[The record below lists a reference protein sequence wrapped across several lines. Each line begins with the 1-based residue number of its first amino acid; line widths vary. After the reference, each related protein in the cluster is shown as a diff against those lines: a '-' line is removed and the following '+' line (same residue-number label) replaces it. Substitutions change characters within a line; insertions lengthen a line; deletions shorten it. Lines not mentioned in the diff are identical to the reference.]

1 MSPTPSHH
9 PSASAL
15 PDDRGRFGEY
25 GGRFVPETLVP
36 ALDELEAAWQA
47 ARRDPAFQAELS
59 ELLTRFAG
67 RETPLGEARR
77 MSAEVGGCRVLL
89 KREDLCHTGAHKV
102 NNTLGQ
108 VLLARRMGKTRI
120 IAETGAG
127 QHGVA
132 TATAAALFGLPCD
145 VYMGALDVERQA
157 LNVFRMELLGARV
170 IPVSSGSRTLKD
182 AMNEALRDWVT
193 NVRDTHYIIGSVAGP
208 HPYPALVRDFQSVIG
223 TEARAQCLALTG
235 RLPDAVVACVGGGS
249 NAMGIFSAFLDDPSV
264 RLVGVEAAGLGLD
277 SGKHGAALARGTPG
291 VLHGSKSYVLQDAN
305 GQIVEAHSIS
315 AGLDYPGV
323 GPELSYLKDTGRITL
338 MQATDSEALAALS
351 YLARREGIIPALES
365 AHAVHAARLV
375 ARELG
380 PTGLLVL
387 NVSGRGD
394 KDVDTVRKA
403 LAAGA
408 VAPKHQGARRA
419 APRAAPAP
427 ATKKAATKRAARP
440 KRQRPRPPPRATTS
454 RRGSR
459 T

>member
-1 MSPTPSHH
+1 MSTST
-9 PSASAL
+9 L
-15 PDDRGRFGEY
+15 PDARGRFGDY

-36 ALDELEAAWQA
+36 ALDELEAAWHA
-47 ARRDPAFQAELS
+47 ARADPAFELELK

-77 MSAEVGGCRVLL
+77 LGAALGGCRILL
-89 KREDLCHTGAHKV
+89 KREDLCHTGAHKI

-170 IPVSSGSRTLKD
+170 IPVQSGSKTLKD

-193 NVRDTHYIIGSVAGP
+193 HVGDTHYIIGSVAGP

-223 TEARAQCLALTG
+223 TEARAQVLEVAG

-249 NAMGIFSAFLDDPSV
+249 NAMGIFSAFIADSSV
-264 RLVGVEAAGLGLD
+264 RLVGVEAAGHGLD

-291 VLHGSKSYVLQDAN
+291 VLHGSRSYVLQDPN
-305 GQIVEAHSIS
+305 GQIIEAHSIS

-323 GPELSYLKDTGRITL
+323 GPELAWLKDQGRMEL
-338 MQATDSEALAALS
+338 RQATDDEALDALGW
-351 YLARREGIIPALES
+351 LARQEGIIPALET
-365 AHAVHAARLV
+365 AHAVHAARAL

-380 PTGLLVL
+380 PDGLLII
-387 NVSGRGD
+387 NISGRGD

-403 LAAGA
+403 LAAQAAATSHRPAPVKTGA
-408 VAPKHQGARRA
+408 PAKQRA
-419 APRAAPAP
+419 APR
-427 ATKKAATKRAARP
+427 KAAARKVARP
-440 KRQRPRPPPRATTS
+440 KRRPRRAG
-454 RRGSR
+454 RRS
-459 T
+459 